1 MFQHPTQTAENTDRS
16 IILIRS
22 SFGNSTLDCA
32 TLNSVIITNQSIKCQ
47 RNRYI
52 ERYHLQLNSFCSKVF
67 LCKGEMCT
75 LTKKQFDAI
84 VVVVVAHPPNLYLN
98 IKLRSFN
105 EREFEMRNGHQ
116 FPKKIKLKK
125 KRETH
130 KKSNKRR
137 S

>member
-52 ERYHLQLNSFCSKVF
+52 ERYHLQLNSFCSKAF

-75 LTKKQFDAI
+75 LTKKKQFDAI

-116 FPKKIKLKK
+116 FPKKNQVEEKE
-125 KRETH
+125 RN
-130 KKSNKRR
+130 S
-137 S
+137 